1 MLKLT
6 RFLQRDLDPLLLSGV
21 LLATVFGITMIYSA
35 TFDWDTGTA
44 GMVYKKQIVWAAVS
58 VVAMVIT
65 MAIPLKFFYA
75 FAYILYGIAVLLLV
89 LVLELGD
96 RRWFDLGPVFV
107 QPSELAKLTT
117 VLALARYLSMR
128 NLNLARVRTFVVPL
142 MLVLIP
148 GLLVYKQPD
157 LGTALV
163 FGAVLL
169 PMLFWAGLRPTT
181 LFFIISPALSLVCA
195 FHTLSL
201 AAMIVVLAVVLF
213 FVRPRLTTTV
223 SIVLINLTIAV
234 GAQQIW
240 THKLHDYQRRRIMT
254 FLNPDL
260 DKRGAGY
267 QVIQSK
273 VAIGSGGLKGKGFLE
288 GTQTKLAFLPA
299 QHTDFIFSVVGEELG
314 FVGAIAVLM
323 LFLLIIW
330 RAVKIA
336 TVVKSRFSSLVAIGV
351 ASILVFH
358 VFVNVGMTIGVMPV
372 TGLPLSFLSYGGSWL
387 VMNMVLVGFLLN
399 IYARR
404 HEYY

>member
-1 MLKLT
+1 VLKLT
-6 RFLQRDLDPLLLSGV
+6 RFLQRDLDPLLLAAV
-21 LLATVFGITMIYSA
+21 MLATVTGITMIYSA
-35 TFDWDTGTA
+35 TFNWDLGTA
-44 GMVYKKQIVWAAVS
+44 GAVYKKQIIWALIS
-58 VVAMVIT
+58 FVAMAIT

-75 FAYILYGIAVLLLV
+75 FAYILYGISVVLLLA
-89 LVLELGD
+89 VLELGD
-96 RRWFDLGPVFV
+96 RRWFNLGPFFV
-107 QPSELAKLTT
+107 QPSEMAKLTT
-117 VLALARYLSMR
+117 VLALARYLSTR
-128 NLNLARVRTFVVPL
+128 NLNLERVRTFVVPIT
-142 MLVLIP
+142 LVLVP

-163 FGAVLL
+163 FAATLL
-169 PMLFWAGLRPTT
+169 PMLFWAGLKSST
-181 LFFIISPALSLVCA
+181 LFFILAPVLSLICA

-201 AAMIVVLAVVLF
+201 AVMILVLAGVLF
-213 FVRPRLTTTV
+213 MVRPRLTTT
-223 SIVLINLTIAV
+223 IVVVLVNLTIAV
-234 GAQQIW
+234 GAQQLW
-240 THKLHDYQRRRIMT
+240 NHRLHDYQRRRILT

-260 DKRGAGY
+260 DKLGAGY

-273 VAIGSGGLKGKGFLE
+273 VAIGSGGVKGKGFLQ

-299 QHTDFIFSVVGEELG
+299 QHTDFIFSVVGEEFG
-314 FVGAIAVLM
+314 FIGAIAVLM

-336 TVVKSRFSSLVAIGV
+336 TVVKSRFSSLVAIGI

-399 IYARR
+399 FYARR
-404 HEYY
+404 HEY